1 MCTVRSKKGYKN
13 IQQRS
18 LKGFITVALAK
29 SNYNEM
35 FLSIYYIVKV
45 LNKKKIGPLPLKRT
59 IPGVKKMSELTVL
72 SQTDLLS
79 NINWKRRDK

>member
-1 MCTVRSKKGYKN
+1 MFTVRSKKDNKI

-45 LNKKKIGPLPLKRT
+45 LNKRKNRT
-59 IPGVKKMSELTVL
+59 SALETYYSWCEENVGVYCAVP
-72 SQTDLLS
+72 D
-79 NINWKRRDK
+79 

>member
-1 MCTVRSKKGYKN
+1 MCTVRSKKGNKN

-45 LNKKKIGPLPLKRT
+45 LNKKKIGPPPLKRT